1 MLPFLLQDLL
11 FLSSNQFVS
20 ELTGLLIF
28 PVRIR
33 AYAEAKTTAR
43 TNRAVFRGYKALVI
57 QLSPRDYGHPKKSRF
72 SAKLNSHHFEN
83 RKH

>member
-11 FLSSNQFVS
+11 FLSPNQFVS

-28 PVRIR
+28 PVRKR

-43 TNRAVFRGYKALVI
+43 TNRAVFRGCRALVI
-57 QLSPRDYGHPKKSRF
+57 QLSPREDRPPKKSC
-72 SAKLNSHHFEN
+72 L
-83 RKH
+83 

>member
-1 MLPFLLQDLL
+1 MLTFFLQDLL

-28 PVRIR
+28 SVRIR

-57 QLSPRDYGHPKKSRF
+57 QLSPRENRHPKKVPILSEIEF
-72 SAKLNSHHFEN
+72 SPF
-83 RKH
+83 RK